1 MAADETYLVTG
12 AMGCIGAWTLYHL
25 HRQGHRAVSF
35 DLSENRSRVSLLLSP
50 EEQQAITFVRGDLTD
65 PAQVAAAV
73 RDHGVTHI
81 IHLAA
86 LQIPF
91 CRANPIAGAQVNVVG
106 TVNVFEAA
114 RHAGIG
120 HLTHAS
126 SVAVYGPPADYPA
139 GPIAHTALP
148 NPQTLYGV
156 YKVACEGIARV
167 YWQDYQLSSVGL
179 RPYTIYGP
187 GRDQG
192 LTSDPTKAALA
203 AVAGVPFQIGFGGT
217 MQFQY
222 ASDAALQFI
231 AAARTPQ
238 PGAPTFNLGT
248 RPASVEEFVA
258 IVREL
263 RPGAQITI
271 GDARLPFPEGCDD
284 AALRAAAP
292 TLYETPLAE
301 GIAETI
307 AIFERALAAGLLAR
321 PS

>member
-1 MAADETYLVTG
+1 MGETYLVTG

-25 HRQGHRAVSF
+25 QRQGHKAVSF
-35 DLSENRSRVSLLLSP
+35 DLSENRSRLNLLLTP
-50 EEQQAITFVRGDLTD
+50 EEQAAITFVRGDLTD

-73 RDHGVTHI
+73 GDHGVTHI

-91 CRANPIAGAQVNVVG
+91 CRANPVGGAQVNVVG

-114 RHAGIG
+114 RQSGVK

-126 SVAVYGPPADYPA
+126 SIAIYGPPDQYPA
-139 GPIAHTALP
+139 GPIAHEALP
-148 NPQTLYGV
+148 DPRTLYGV
-156 YKVACEGIARV
+156 YKVACEGIAKV
-167 YWQDYQLSSVGL
+167 YWQDHQISSLGL

-192 LTSDPTKAALA
+192 MTSEPTKAALA
-203 AVAGVPFQIGFGGT
+203 AVAGLPYHISFGGT

-231 AAARTPQ
+231 AAARTPL

-248 RPASVEEFVA
+248 RPASVEEFAA
-258 IVREL
+258 ILRGL
-263 RPGAQITI
+263 RPDAQITI
-271 GDARLPFPEGCDD
+271 GETRLPFPEGCDD
-284 AALRAAAP
+284 AALRAAVP
-292 TLYETPLAE
+292 EVYETPLAE
-301 GIAETI
+301 GIAETV
-307 AIFERALAAGLLAR
+307 AIFERGLASGLLAR